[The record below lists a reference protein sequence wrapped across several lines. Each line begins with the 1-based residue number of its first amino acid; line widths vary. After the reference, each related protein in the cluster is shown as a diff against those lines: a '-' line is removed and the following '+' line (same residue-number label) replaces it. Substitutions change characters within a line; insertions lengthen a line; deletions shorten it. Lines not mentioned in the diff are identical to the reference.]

1 MLSFMVAGSGIG
13 MHTMVET
20 GDKDQAGSTGA
31 HLERHTQVHI
41 ELGVSH
47 GDLGWHLR
55 PMHTEARDSL
65 ALMAV
70 ARRGVGRCNWIA
82 GVGEHEYI

>member
-20 GDKDQAGSTGA
+20 GDKDQAGSVQVHIWRGTP
-31 HLERHTQVHI
+31 QVHI

-47 GDLGWHLR
+47 GDLGWHLVL
-55 PMHTEARDSL
+55 HAATARDSL

-70 ARRGVGRCNWIA
+70 ARRREVIG
-82 GVGEHEYI
+82 